1 MDRQRLQ
8 THGGRTLIAAAPSYA
23 VAISTPPG
31 QAEALTLDC
40 RRLKISSMNKTQ
52 IQVPEELFRELR
64 RFAKQREWSLAETFR
79 RGAEL
84 LLQVYPEPP
93 RTPRDAWTPPTSP
106 SVGWKGLTAA
116 QLRDA
121 SWSDADPQLPCP

>member
-1 MDRQRLQ
+1 M
-8 THGGRTLIAAAPSYA
+8 T
-23 VAISTPPG
+23 
-31 QAEALTLDC
+31 
-40 RRLKISSMNKTQ
+40 KTQ

-64 RFAKQREWSLAETFR
+64 QFAKQREWSLAETFR

-93 RTPRDAWTPPTSP
+93 PADKNEWTPPTS
-106 SVGWKGLTAA
+106 SNVGWNGLNAT

-121 SWSDADPQLPCP
+121 AFADSDPHLA